1 MYYYNIYNLVIHFSL
16 YFCLLYIVCA
26 PYNLWCAITIIF
38 KLLTLQVHH
47 LRSFQVLAAKF
58 HSIIGWGMQRYSY
71 GVYLVLYKY
80 TSSNRHNTDTRTKSL
95 PRLAGVLFRAL
106 SHNAFTTVAA
116 HNRKPVKCFSVSKS
130 GPHHPR
136 EPTALEN
143 FNRVD
148 TGTNWR
154 TGVA

>member
-1 MYYYNIYNLVIHFSL
+1 
-16 YFCLLYIVCA
+16 
-26 PYNLWCAITIIF
+26 
-38 KLLTLQVHH
+38 
-47 LRSFQVLAAKF
+47 
-58 HSIIGWGMQRYSY
+58 MQHYSY
-71 GVYLVLYKY
+71 GVYLVPYKY

-116 HNRKPVKCFSVSKS
+116 HNRKPVTCFSVSKS

-148 TGTNWR
+148 TALIGEQASRDMEVMNFNDRAQRVNRWLCI
-154 TGVA
+154 